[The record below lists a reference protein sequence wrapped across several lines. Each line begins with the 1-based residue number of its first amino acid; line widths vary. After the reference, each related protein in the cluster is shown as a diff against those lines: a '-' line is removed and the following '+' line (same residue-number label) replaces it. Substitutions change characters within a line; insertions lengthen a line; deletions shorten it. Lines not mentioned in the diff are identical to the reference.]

1 MRYVN
6 LLGYRLALIMLMLI
20 MVTGCKAQAPLQVD
34 SAIDTTTIADAQ
46 SNTTAQIIE
55 DLNAQLNE
63 SVKSWYDKVSNMTYE
78 YERKD
83 YSLPD
88 STGKQH
94 VVSSTSGTMTNK
106 SKEQRK
112 DTTISTVDLSAV
124 QTTIINIDER
134 LQQLEKDVGNTTYDR
149 KATLSGWQKALIW
162 LGSTFVGIII
172 YVLFCRRWT

>member
-6 LLGYRLALIMLMLI
+6 LLGYRLALIMLLMI
-20 MVTGCKAQAPLQVD
+20 MVTGCKAQAPLQVN
-34 SAIDTTTIADAQ
+34 STIDTTTIADAE

-55 DLNAQLNE
+55 NLNVQLKE

-94 VVSSTSGTMTNK
+94 VVSSTVSTMTNK
-106 SKEQRK
+106 SKEQRS
-112 DTTISTVDLSAV
+112 DSTVTNVDMSVL
-124 QTTIINIDER
+124 QTTLITIDKR
-134 LQQLEKDVGNTTYDR
+134 LQQLDKDVSNITYERD
-149 KATLSGWQKALIW
+149 ATLGWWQKALIW
-162 LGSTFVGIII
+162 LGGIFVGIII

>member
-6 LLGYRLALIMLMLI
+6 LLGYRLALIMLLMI
-20 MVTGCKAQAPLQVD
+20 MVTGCKAQAPLQVN
-34 SAIDTTTIADAQ
+34 STIDTTTIADAE

-55 DLNAQLNE
+55 NLNVQLKE

-94 VVSSTSGTMTNK
+94 VVSSTVSTMTNK
-106 SKEQRK
+106 SKEQRS
-112 DTTISTVDLSAV
+112 DRTVTNVDMSVL
-124 QTTIINIDER
+124 QTTLITIDKR
-134 LQQLEKDVGNTTYDR
+134 LQQLDKDVSNITYERD
-149 KATLSGWQKALIW
+149 ATLGWWQKALIW
-162 LGSTFVGIII
+162 LGGIFVGIII